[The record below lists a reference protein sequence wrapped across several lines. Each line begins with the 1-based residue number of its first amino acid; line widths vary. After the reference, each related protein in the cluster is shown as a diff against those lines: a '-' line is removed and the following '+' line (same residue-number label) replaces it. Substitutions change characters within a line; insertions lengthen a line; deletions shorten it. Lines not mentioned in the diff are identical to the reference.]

1 MGVDGDV
8 ALFFGRSGTGKTT
21 VSSDPERRFRPGTRD
36 LDLDSDRPYEEHAR
50 RLAAVVHRGLHL
62 VRMRRTSEEHRDA
75 RSRCLRRVA
84 PDCAPEFGRLDVSLP
99 LGLYREGGPEV
110 PGPVLT
116 PRSKWADPAAYDMQ
130 AHQLARVFA
139 ENLRTVEESASSEV
153 KDAGLKTDRGTSG
166 LWDCLLQ
173 DWSTRHLEPG
183 TILLQ
188 REILKS

>member
-1 MGVDGDV
+1 M
-8 ALFFGRSGTGKTT
+8 
-21 VSSDPERRFRPGTRD
+21 
-36 LDLDSDRPYEEHAR
+36 
-50 RLAAVVHRGLHL
+50 LAA
-62 VRMRRTSEEHRDA
+62 DA
-75 RSRCLRRVA
+75 
-84 PDCAPEFGRLDVSLP
+84 FGVLPPIARLSSAGAMYSLP